1 MSFRD
6 PDEPVPAGLT
16 TGGFV
21 LRPIRADDAADD
33 HAAVMETRELLR
45 LWEQSEWPA
54 DDFTVEAN
62 RADLVGLQQRHA
74 EHRAFTFTVR
84 DPGGTAC
91 LGCVYLFPTTAA
103 FLAKSTVTPVGD
115 EAWEDF
121 GAWEDV
127 DAVAYFWVR
136 LSQLPAGLD
145 AALLDA
151 LRVWLRDDWG
161 FERVAFVTNE
171 QFEEQVGLL
180 AATDLA
186 LRFELREPGKAGT
199 YLVFG

>member
-6 PDEPVPAGLT
+6 PAEPVPDRLSGDRFL
-16 TGGFV
+16 

-84 DPGGTAC
+84 DPDDTVC
-91 LGCVYLFPTTAA
+91 LGCVYLFPTAA
-103 FLAKSTVTPVGD
+103 TFLAKSEVTPLGD
-115 EAWEDF
+115 D
-121 GAWEDV
+121 AWEDV

-136 LSQLPAGLD
+136 LSQLDAGID

-151 LRVWLRDDWG
+151 LRSWLRDDWG
-161 FERVAFVTNE
+161 FERAVFVTNE
-171 QFEEQVGLL
+171 QFEQQADLLVG
-180 AATDLA
+180 ADLT
-186 LRFELREPGKAGT
+186 LRFELREPSKPGT

>member
-6 PDEPVPAGLT
+6 PAEPVPTGLT
-16 TGGFV
+16 TDRML

-33 HAAVMETRELLR
+33 YAAVAETRELLR
-45 LWEQSEWPA
+45 LWEQSSWPE
-54 DDFTVEAN
+54 DGFTVEAN
-62 RADLVGLQQRHA
+62 RADLAGLQQRHA

-84 DPGGTAC
+84 DPEDTVC

-115 EAWEDF
+115 D
-121 GAWEDV
+121 AWEDV

-136 LSQLPAGLD
+136 LSQLEAGLD
-145 AALLDA
+145 ASLLDA
-151 LRVWLRDDWG
+151 LRSWLRDDWG
-161 FERVAFVTNE
+161 FERVVFVTNE
-171 QFEEQVGLL
+171 QFEQQVSLL
-180 AATDLA
+180 TGTDLV
-186 LRFELREPGKAGT
+186 LRFELREPGKPGT

>member
-6 PDEPVPAGLT
+6 PVEPVPVGL
-16 TGGFV
+16 GGDRFL

-84 DPGGTAC
+84 DPDDTLC
-91 LGCVYLFPTTAA
+91 LGCVYLFPTSAT
-103 FLAKSTVTPVGD
+103 FLAKSAVTPVGND
-115 EAWEDF
+115 
-121 GAWEDV
+121 AWEDV
-127 DAVAYFWVR
+127 DVVSYFWVR
-136 LSQLPAGLD
+136 QSQLEAGLD
-145 AALLDA
+145 RALLDT
-151 LRVWLRDDWG
+151 LRSWLRDDWG
-161 FERVAFVTNE
+161 FERVVFVTNE
-171 QFEEQVGLL
+171 QFAQQVGLL
-180 AATDLA
+180 EATDLT
-186 LRFELREPGKAGT
+186 LRFELREPGKPGM